1 MISGV
6 RFSLMKFA
14 SLGLVVVCYSGKV
27 SQDPSRMGRVTS
39 QPGFLQG
46 CGVQDRSIVL
56 LAPSECAAAS
66 VVSRQQAGS
75 QAGSNFP
82 LL

>member
-14 SLGLVVVCYSGKV
+14 SLRLVVVCYSGKV
-27 SQDPSRMGRVTS
+27 SQDPSRMGK
-39 QPGFLQG
+39 GFLQG